1 MVTALGEDAQVLSP
15 AQRLASQELSG
26 REGGLSPGSV
36 ATCLWMA
43 GSDAQRLWLQR
54 RKEPAFASCFLLPL
68 PPPSDPPCLSSNL
81 PGRCGAWPLLEMSGP
96 APSTL
101 QRETGPTVPCLPLEW
116 VLVEDAEAGGKVRC
130 PPQAGEPARGSHAG
144 RSLATQPQREPGRRN
159 LSTCLING
167 GAETAAQTGLR
178 QPHKEEAPRPL
189 PPSIDPG
196 PLWLGQRGHGEAPRG
211 DSAHSH

>member
-1 MVTALGEDAQVLSP
+1 MYSASSSP
-15 AQRLASQELSG
+15 RVPDEHT
-26 REGGLSPGSV
+26 GSLV
-36 ATCLWMA
+36 KFEFQIKKKPQKLLKYKYVPCNSWDILNTNFFL
-43 GSDAQRLWLQR
+43 L
-54 RKEPAFASCFLLPL
+54 CFLCVTRNTHLIGGPVFL
-68 PPPSDPPCLSSNL
+68 FAKIWQPDSLRTPP
-81 PGRCGAWPLLEMSGP
+81 ALE
-96 APSTL
+96 A
-101 QRETGPTVPCLPLEW
+101 
-116 VLVEDAEAGGKVRC
+116 RC